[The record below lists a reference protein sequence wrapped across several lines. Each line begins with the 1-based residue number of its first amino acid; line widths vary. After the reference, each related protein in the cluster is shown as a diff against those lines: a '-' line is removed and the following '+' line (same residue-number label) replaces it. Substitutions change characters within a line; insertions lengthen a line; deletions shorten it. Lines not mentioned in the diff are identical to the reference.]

1 MSQILFSSIYNRYGV
16 QILLEIL
23 MPCIISC
30 FQMATRSQN
39 QVVRLT
45 RCIGVPGHTAMLVR
59 VMVETGYR
67 WYPEYTVEEQFR
79 DFNQSQYLCTVR
91 IYPSYPGA
99 TEPLHCSY
107 GLGVTIEMSVQDAAY
122 SMMTIMRAKT
132 ALLQNTDYRY
142 MPAALPG
149 AQGYY
154 QATYCDSTHEDSLLR
169 ATTEMLEDKD
179 RENRALRMELFNA
192 RADHWATLTRFAPA
206 VQAGFMDMR
215 DLYPVRSGLPE
226 CMEWCDVGGITPPR
240 GPRLP
245 PFVGPRP
252 HPSPYGPQAPQ
263 DRLFPDDHVQLPG
276 HGGDFYEDYYGDV

>member
-1 MSQILFSSIYNRYGV
+1 MLLSGIANCCECLKSFSSIYSRYAV
-16 QILLEIL
+16 RILLVIL
-23 MPCIISC
+23 MLCIISC

-45 RCIGVPGHTAMLVR
+45 RCIGVPGHMAMLVR

-67 WYPEYTVEEQFR
+67 WYPEYTVEEQF
-79 DFNQSQYLCTVR
+79 
-91 IYPSYPGA
+91 
-99 TEPLHCSY
+99 
-107 GLGVTIEMSVQDAAY
+107 
-122 SMMTIMRAKT
+122 
-132 ALLQNTDYRY
+132 
-142 MPAALPG
+142 
-149 AQGYY
+149 
-154 QATYCDSTHEDSLLR
+154 
-169 ATTEMLEDKD
+169 
-179 RENRALRMELFNA
+179 NA
-192 RADHWATLTRFAPA
+192 RSDHWATLTRFAPA

-215 DLYPVRSGLPE
+215 DIYPVRCGLPE
-226 CMEWCDVGGITPPR
+226 CMEWRDVGGITPPR

>member
-1 MSQILFSSIYNRYGV
+1 
-16 QILLEIL
+16 
-23 MPCIISC
+23 
-30 FQMATRSQN
+30 MATRSQN

-91 IYPSYPGA
+91 IFPSYPGA

-122 SMMTIMRAKT
+122 SMMTIMRART
-132 ALLQNTDYRY
+132 ALLQNTDFCY

-154 QATYCDSTHEDSLLR
+154 QATYCDSTHEGSLLR
-169 ATTEMLEDKD
+169 TTTEMLEDKD

-215 DLYPVRSGLPE
+215 DIYPVRSGLPE
-226 CMEWCDVGGITPPR
+226 CMEWRDVGGITPPR